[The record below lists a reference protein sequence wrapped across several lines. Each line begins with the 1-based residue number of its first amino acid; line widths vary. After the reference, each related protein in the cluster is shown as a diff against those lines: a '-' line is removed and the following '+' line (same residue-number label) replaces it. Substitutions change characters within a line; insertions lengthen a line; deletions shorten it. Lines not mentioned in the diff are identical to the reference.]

1 MLLSLALLL
10 GQVNAAPLPT
20 QKQPT
25 RIAPDLRVALSLE
38 SSAQVQWLARQR
50 GRVSQ
55 SRLKIQLE
63 LDVEAG
69 IFLKRY
75 PRFERELTVQVQMG
89 KAIQLAVRL
98 DQLGWIADHPEIRV
112 VRRPVFARSKGTTS
126 EGVESLFV
134 GELWQQSGL
143 TGAGVRVAVVDIG
156 FEGYQALVG
165 TELPVVDASGLVGDW
180 DGDDHGTAVA
190 EIIHDVAPGA
200 DLSLFNFE
208 TELEF
213 RELLMEF
220 AQGQHDV
227 DIINA
232 SIGFDNVWH
241 ADGTSPYAVGVDAVV
256 ASGLVYVAAAGNEA
270 ESYRWGTLTDVD
282 SNGWLEI
289 DGVEGTWVRT
299 SPAYGANWAEVSLR
313 WMDSMQGSDNDLD
326 LVITEED
333 DTLECGRSE
342 NTQNGDDTPFEYV
355 SCESQG
361 DWAVAWIRA
370 EPEADYAGKRAWIYS
385 YGSVDPDLFVQSETL
400 TLPADANGALTV
412 GAYRQATDKIAWYS
426 SRGPTQDGRIKPDIV
441 GPTGVTT
448 SSRGYKTA
456 DGTSFAAP
464 HLTGLAALVLEHRPA
479 YSPQEVKDFLMEE
492 TRDLGAKGPDST
504 FGAGAVALE
513 SLPEGC
519 GCATTRKQPAA
530 WIGLFGLVGLLR
542 RRRA

>member
-1 MLLSLALLL
+1 LLLSLALLL
-10 GQVNAAPLPT
+10 SQVNAAPLPV
-20 QKQPT
+20 QKNDT
-25 RIAPDLRVALSLE
+25 RIAPELLAARSLKP
-38 SSAQVQWLARQR
+38 SAQAQWLSRQR
-50 GRVSQ
+50 GRVSP
-55 SRLKIQLE
+55 SRLKVHLE
-63 LDVEAG
+63 LELEA
-69 IFLKRY
+69 FLFLERY
-75 PRFERELTVQVQMG
+75 PRFERELTVQVHMD
-89 KAIQLAVRL
+89 KAIQVAVRL
-98 DQLGWIADHPEIRV
+98 DQLEWIADHVEIRSL
-112 VRRPVFARSKGTTS
+112 RRPVFARSKETTS

-134 GELWQQSGL
+134 GELWQQEGL

-156 FEGYQALVG
+156 FEGYQTLVG
-165 TELPVVDASGLVGDW
+165 TELPVVDTSGLVGEW
-180 DGDDHGTAVA
+180 DTDDHGTAVA
-190 EIIHDVAPGA
+190 EIIHDIAPDA
-200 DLSLFNFE
+200 AISLFNFE

-213 RELLMEF
+213 RALLMEF

-241 ADGTSPYAVGVDAVV
+241 ADGTSPYSVGVDAVV
-256 ASGLVYVAAAGNEA
+256 ESGLVYVAAAGNEA

-282 SNGWLEI
+282 NNGWLEI
-289 DGVEGTWVRT
+289 DGVEGTLVST
-299 SPAYGANWAEVSLR
+299 SSVYGTKWAEVSLR
-313 WMDSMQGSDNDLD
+313 WMDPMQGSDNDLD

-370 EPEADYAGKRAWIYS
+370 KSEADYSGKRAWIYS

-412 GAYRQATDKIAWYS
+412 GAYRQSTDKIAWYS

-448 SSRGYKTA
+448 SSMGYKTA

-464 HLTGLAALVLEHRPA
+464 HLTGLAALVLEHRPR

-492 TRDLGAKGPDST
+492 TRDLGATGADST

-513 SLPEGC
+513 SLPKGC
-519 GCATTRKQPAA
+519 GCTTSRKQPVA
-530 WIGLFGLVGLLR
+530 WVWMFGLVALVRGR
-542 RRRA
+542 RE